1 MQNYNH
7 KKLEEFVSK
16 IFVHSGSNEQESK
29 IVGDHLVDS
38 NLVGH
43 DSHGVIRV
51 SKYIEWLN
59 QGNIKL
65 NQSINIL
72 KEEDHFLHIDG
83 NFGYGQ
89 SIAKYSFDI
98 AIKKAKEKGHC
109 ILAMKNLGHIGRLG
123 AWSELAAVN
132 DCVSIMFVNTS
143 GFGILMAPHG
153 GTDRRLSANPIA
165 IGIPMENKDYLVLD
179 MATSVV
185 AEGKIMVA
193 RNKKVKLA
201 DGLILDG
208 HGNPTNDPEVFY
220 SKPVGSIL
228 PFGGH
233 KGFGLAFMIDILSGT
248 LTGGNSSHPD
258 NPNSHTVINN
268 TFAII
273 VDTKKTVSDSYFQND
288 INRLINWVK
297 ASPKAKDVEEI
308 LLPGEVEKNIKKERI
323 SKGIPLD
330 DLTIKGLIET
340 ANLVGMKD
348 INEDYIKQLLVENF
362 LELHNSKIG
371 FSKLNTSLILNK
383 ISDRYF
389 LLIITAP

>member
-1 MQNYNH
+1 
-7 KKLEEFVSK
+7 
-16 IFVHSGSNEQESK
+16 
-29 IVGDHLVDS
+29 
-38 NLVGH
+38 
-43 DSHGVIRV
+43 
-51 SKYIEWLN
+51 
-59 QGNIKL
+59 
-65 NQSINIL
+65 
-72 KEEDHFLHIDG
+72 
-83 NFGYGQ
+83 
-89 SIAKYSFDI
+89 
-98 AIKKAKEKGHC
+98 
-109 ILAMKNLGHIGRLG
+109 MKNLGHIGRLG

-340 ANLVGMKD
+340 ANLVGMQD
-348 INEDYIKQLLVENF
+348 INEDYIKELL
-362 LELHNSKIG
+362 
-371 FSKLNTSLILNK
+371 
-383 ISDRYF
+383 
-389 LLIITAP
+389 A